1 MLPFM
6 LRTQSVKQLI
16 ASVLLHVQPMLRFAR
31 TFLQHLSVELLILLL
46 MAFLK
51 VCVTSQNAK
60 MTQIA
65 LKTNLV
71 ALIVFALTY
80 PVPQLT
86 INTLTQL
93 AMIQKQSVG
102 PIMETPLHRQEL
114 ADHVLLS

>member
-51 VCVTSQNAK
+51 VCVTSQNAL

-86 INTLTQL
+86 INTPTQL

-102 PIMETPLHRQEL
+102 PIMETPLHRLEL